1 MTPSPDL
8 VAAVE
13 GMRRFGSYGMP
24 LIKAI
29 EDYFREGVQD
39 IATWDELHARVLTEC
54 GTFPPFTGGADPE
67 GPSGVP
73 LVGLGRPS
81 AIEFW
86 VNGTVYRRPDLET
99 LHKATQATT
108 AKTWLKH
115 DTRYPTPRKKNNEH
129 QS

>member
-29 EDYFREGVQD
+29 EDYFREGVRD
-39 IATWDELHARVLTEC
+39 IATWDELRARVLTEC
-54 GTFPPFTGGADPE
+54 GAFPPFAGGADPE
-67 GPSGVP
+67 GLSGVP
-73 LVGLGRPS
+73 LVDLGRPS
-81 AIEFW
+81 TTVFW

-115 DTRYPTPRKKNNEH
+115 DARYPTPRKKNNEH

>member
-108 AKTWLKH
+108 AKTWMKH
-115 DTRYPTPRKKNNEH
+115 DPRIPNPRSLKK
-129 QS
+129 